1 MDLAYD
7 GTDFSGWAAQRDQR
21 TVQGE
26 LEKALGTVIRRPVAL
41 TVAGRTDAGVHALGQ
56 TAHFDLAEDELARA
70 RGRGG
75 DLESF
80 GRRIESLIAHSARGL
95 RGASDVVVRSIEPVS
110 RDFDARFSALRRHY
124 QYLLCDQRA
133 GRDPRRRA
141 YVWQLGHE
149 VDIAAM
155 NRDAMTILGEHDF
168 LSYCRPKEGG
178 TTIRTLE
185 RLEFIRQ
192 DCGEIAVFVSAD
204 AFCRSMVRSLVSAAV
219 QVGIGQR
226 EPGWMYDALQQRSR
240 AANVGIAP
248 AHGLTLMGVDYP
260 TEDQWAE
267 RANLTRARRDECVEC
282 DSDS

>member
-26 LEKALGTVIRRPVAL
+26 LEKALETVIRRPVPL

-56 TAHFDLAEDELARA
+56 TAHFDLEDDELARA
-70 RGRGG
+70 CRRGE
-75 DLESF
+75 DLEGF
-80 GRRIESLIAHSARGL
+80 ARRIESLIAHSARGV
-95 RGASDVVVRSIEPVS
+95 RGSSDVVVRSLKPVS
-110 RDFDARFSALRRHY
+110 LDFDARFSALRRHY

-141 YVWQLGHE
+141 YVWQLGQK

-155 NRDAMTILGEHDF
+155 NRDASALLGEHDF

-185 RLEFIRQ
+185 RLEFVRQ
-192 DCGEIAVFVSAD
+192 DSGEIAALVSAD

-219 QVGIGQR
+219 QVGAGRR
-226 EPGWMYDALQQRSR
+226 EEGWMHEALQERSR
-240 AANVGIAP
+240 SANVGIAP
-248 AHGLTLMGVDYP
+248 AHGLTLVGVDYP
-260 TEDQWAE
+260 DEDQWAQ
-267 RANLTRARRDECVEC
+267 RARVTRARRDECSGC
-282 DSDS
+282 SSDS